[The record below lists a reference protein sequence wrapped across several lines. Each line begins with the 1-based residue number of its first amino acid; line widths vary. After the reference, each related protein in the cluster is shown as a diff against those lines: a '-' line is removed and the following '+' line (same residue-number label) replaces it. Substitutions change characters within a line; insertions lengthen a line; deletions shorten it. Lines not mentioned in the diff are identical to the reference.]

1 MAAKIYSAPEEVK
14 QPNYDFQNVSSWEEQ
29 EETYI
34 KEVKNFLAER
44 GYTGKNAG
52 EIIQF
57 PVADGYAQYMV
68 ASMRPLMLV
77 HLPLGDAW
85 DWQFAHLLTA
95 KEVQQKI
102 DQRKALNELFN
113 KK

>member
-1 MAAKIYSAPEEVK
+1 MAAQVFSAPEEVK
-14 QPNYDFQNVSSWEEQ
+14 QPNYDFQNVKAWKEQ

-34 KEVKNFLAER
+34 KEVKNFLAKK

-102 DQRKALNELFN
+102 DQRKAINEMFS